1 MTIPGV
7 RVAAVRRTATAFGLA
22 AMLVSF
28 YIFLRYYFDDG
39 GERFSNSWRWL
50 SIPGPWRFGDIGISL
65 TLGADG
71 VAAPMLLLTG
81 IVMFTGVLVSWSI
94 KSWNKDFF
102 ILYFLLL
109 AGVFGVFASYDL
121 FFFFFFYEL
130 SVLPMYLLIGVWG
143 SSSRFPKFNRTKE
156 YSAMK
161 LTLYLVA
168 GSVLIWVALMAIFV
182 EAGLGTFDIRR
193 LSVVEYSPTF
203 QKIFF
208 PFLAVGFGILAG
220 LWPFHTWSPDGHVA
234 APTAVSM
241 VHAGVLMK
249 LGAFGIIRVGMV
261 ILPEGAEFWMPALI
275 GLGTVNVIYGAISAM
290 GQSDLKYVIGYSSVS
305 HMGYVMMG
313 IATLHPLGLS
323 GAVLQ
328 MFSHG
333 IMTALFFAVVG
344 VIYDRTHTRDMM
356 VLDGLAKRMGVTAVF
371 FTIAGLTSLGLPGLS
386 GFVAELLVFLGLFK
400 TYPALGVLGVIGAA
414 ITAVYILRLLAKVF
428 FGPVSPLPHER
439 EEAMTELDTDIG
451 QEAGVR
457 AQASSES
464 ASAHDQSIEQMD
476 ATAED
481 AKPVGEADGGAQASP
496 RSVSAHAQNT
506 ERIDATN
513 QEAKPIVETA
523 GGAQASSQSASVHA
537 QSIEQIDAT
546 TQEKISAAI
555 LTAFILLVGLFPFP
569 FLRVIDGGVAEVLAR
584 FG

>member
-1 MTIPGV
+1 MQFFDQHILLTLIALPMIGAAVIMAIPGA
-7 RVAAVRRTATAFGLA
+7 RDDAVRRVATSFGLVV
-22 AMLVSF
+22 MLLSF
-28 YIFLRYYFDDG
+28 YVFARYYFDGDG
-39 GERFSNSWRWL
+39 ARFESTWRWL
-50 SIPGPWRFGDIGISL
+50 SIPGPWKFGDVGISL
-65 TLGADG
+65 TLGVDG

-81 IVMFTGVLVSWSI
+81 IVMFTGVFVSWSI
-94 KSWNKDFF
+94 RSWNKDFF
-102 ILYFLLL
+102 ILYFMLL

-143 SSSRFPKFNRTKE
+143 SSSRFPKFIRTKE

-182 EAGLGTFDIRR
+182 EASLGTFDIKR
-193 LSVVEYSPTF
+193 LAVVEYSPTF

-261 ILPEGAEFWMPALI
+261 ILPEGAEFWMPALV

-305 HMGYVMMG
+305 HMGYVVMG

-344 VIYDRTHTRDMM
+344 VVYDRTHTRDML
-356 VLDGLAKRMGVTAVF
+356 VLDGLAKRMPATAVF

-400 TYPALGVLGVIGAA
+400 MYPILGMLGIIGAA

-428 FGPVSPLPHER
+428 FGPLSPLPG
-439 EEAMTELDTDIG
+439 EEEGHVAADEPADVSVSYGGTVEVG
-451 QEAGVR
+451 QATTVVP
-457 AQASSES
+457 
-464 ASAHDQSIEQMD
+464 AHQVEQMD
-476 ATAED
+476 ATA
-481 AKPVGEADGGAQASP
+481 
-496 RSVSAHAQNT
+496 
-506 ERIDATN
+506 
-513 QEAKPIVETA
+513 
-523 GGAQASSQSASVHA
+523 
-537 QSIEQIDAT
+537 
-546 TQEKISAAI
+546 QEKASAAI

-569 FLRVIDGGVAEVLAR
+569 FMRVINGGVADVLAR

>member
-1 MTIPGV
+1 MQFIDQHILLALIALPMIGAAVIMTIPGV
-7 RVAAVRRTATAFGLA
+7 AIPGARRDAARGVATAFGFIV
-22 AMLVSF
+22 MLLSF
-28 YIFLRYYFDDG
+28 YMFARFYFDGDG
-39 GERFSNSWRWL
+39 ARFANSWRWL
-50 SIPGPWRFGDIGISL
+50 SLPGPWKFGDIGISL
-65 TLGADG
+65 TLGVDG

-81 IVMFTGVLVSWSI
+81 IVMFTGTLVSWSI
-94 KSWNKDFF
+94 KAWNKDFF

-143 SSSRFPKFNRTKE
+143 SSSRFPKFSRTKE

-168 GSVLIWVALMAIFV
+168 GSALIWVAFMAIFV

-193 LSVVEYSPTF
+193 LAAVEYSPTF
-203 QKIFF
+203 QKVFF
-208 PFLAVGFGILAG
+208 PFLAIGFGILAG

-241 VHAGVLMK
+241 AHAGVLMK

-261 ILPEGAEFWMPALI
+261 ILPEGAEFWMPALV
-275 GLGTVNVIYGAISAM
+275 GLGAVNVIYGAISAM
-290 GQSDLKYVIGYSSVS
+290 GQTDLKYVIGYSSVS
-305 HMGYVMMG
+305 HMGYVVMG

-344 VIYDRTHTRDMM
+344 VVYDRTHTRDM
-356 VLDGLAKRMGVTAVF
+356 LALNGLAKRMGATAVF

-400 TYPALGVLGVIGAA
+400 TYPILGALGIIGAA

-428 FGPVSPLPHER
+428 FGTEVAAGSER
-439 EEAMTELDTDIG
+439 HLTDEAISDEGERAATLTD
-451 QEAGVR
+451 AR
-457 AQASSES
+457 AQASARSES
-464 ASAHDQSIEQMD
+464 ATQRLILHPSLSTAEEEIEDMD
-476 ATAED
+476 AT
-481 AKPVGEADGGAQASP
+481 V
-496 RSVSAHAQNT
+496 
-506 ERIDATN
+506 
-513 QEAKPIVETA
+513 
-523 GGAQASSQSASVHA
+523 
-537 QSIEQIDAT
+537 
-546 TQEKISAAI
+546 QEKISASI

-569 FLRVIDGGVAEVLAR
+569 FMRVINGGVADVLAR

>member
-1 MTIPGV
+1 MQFIDQHILIALIALPMLGAAVIMLIPGGAIPGAHDATI
-7 RVAAVRRTATAFGLA
+7 RRAATVFGLVV
-22 AMLVSF
+22 MLLSF
-28 YIFLRYYFDDG
+28 YVFARYYLDG
-39 GERFSNSWRWL
+39 DGARFTNSWRWL
-50 SIPGPWRFGDIGISL
+50 ELPGPWKFGDIGISL
-65 TLGADG
+65 TLGVDG

-81 IVMFTGVLVSWSI
+81 IVMFTGTLVSWSI
-94 KSWNKDFF
+94 KAWNKDFF

-143 SSSRFPKFNRTKE
+143 SSSRFPKFSRTKE

-182 EAGLGTFDIRR
+182 EAGLGTFDIKR
-193 LSVVEYSPTF
+193 LAVVEYSPTF
-203 QKIFF
+203 QKVFF
-208 PFLAVGFGILAG
+208 PFLAIGFGILAG

-241 VHAGVLMK
+241 AHAGVLMK

-261 ILPEGAEFWMPALI
+261 ILPEGAEFWMPALL

-305 HMGYVMMG
+305 HMGYVVMG

-344 VIYDRTHTRDMM
+344 VVYDRTHTRDMLA
-356 VLDGLAKRMGVTAVF
+356 LDGLAKRMPVTAVF

-400 TYPALGVLGVIGAA
+400 TYPILGMLGIIGAA

-428 FGPVSPLPHER
+428 FGPLSPLPDENQVH
-439 EEAMTELDTDIG
+439 ADKDDDTAVPLSDG
-451 QEAGVR
+451 GTLET
-457 AQASSES
+457 AQATAAAEEHH
-464 ASAHDQSIEQMD
+464 AEQMD
-476 ATAED
+476 ATA
-481 AKPVGEADGGAQASP
+481 
-496 RSVSAHAQNT
+496 
-506 ERIDATN
+506 
-513 QEAKPIVETA
+513 
-523 GGAQASSQSASVHA
+523 
-537 QSIEQIDAT
+537 
-546 TQEKISAAI
+546 QEKVSAAI

-569 FLRVIDGGVAEVLAR
+569 FMRVINEGVAEVLAR

>member
-1 MTIPGV
+1 MQFIDQHILLSLIALPMLGAAAIMAIPGARASTHDKSV
-7 RVAAVRRTATAFGLA
+7 RLTASVFGLVV
-22 AMLVSF
+22 MLLSF
-28 YIFLRYYFDDG
+28 YVFARYYFDGDG
-39 GERFSNSWRWL
+39 ARFANTWRWL
-50 SIPGPWRFGDIGISL
+50 ELPGPWKFGDIGISL
-65 TLGADG
+65 TLGVDG

-94 KSWNKDFF
+94 RSWNKDFF

-143 SSSRFPKFNRTKE
+143 SSSRFPKFSRTKE

-182 EAGLGTFDIRR
+182 EAGLGTFDIKR
-193 LSVVEYSPTF
+193 LAVVEYSPTF
-203 QKIFF
+203 QKVFF
-208 PFLAVGFGILAG
+208 PFLAIGFGILAG

-261 ILPEGAEFWMPALI
+261 ILPEGAEFWMPALV

-305 HMGYVMMG
+305 HMGYVVMG

-344 VIYDRTHTRDMM
+344 VVYDRTHTRDML
-356 VLDGLAKRMGVTAVF
+356 VLDGLAKRMGTTAVF

-428 FGPVSPLPHER
+428 FGPLSPLPDEV
-439 EEAMTELDTDIG
+439 E
-451 QEAGVR
+451 
-457 AQASSES
+457 AQAGADEAEGVPVSIGD
-464 ASAHDQSIEQMD
+464 ASVAARATATVIVQEHRVEQMD
-476 ATAED
+476 ATM
-481 AKPVGEADGGAQASP
+481 
-496 RSVSAHAQNT
+496 
-506 ERIDATN
+506 
-513 QEAKPIVETA
+513 
-523 GGAQASSQSASVHA
+523 
-537 QSIEQIDAT
+537 
-546 TQEKISAAI
+546 QEKVSAAI

-569 FLRVIDGGVAEVLAR
+569 FMRVINGGVSEVLAR

>member
-1 MTIPGV
+1 MQFIDQHILLSLIALPMLGAAAIMAIPGARANTHDKSV
-7 RVAAVRRTATAFGLA
+7 RLTASVFGLVV
-22 AMLVSF
+22 MLLSF
-28 YIFLRYYFDDG
+28 YVFARYYFD
-39 GERFSNSWRWL
+39 GEGARFANTWRWL
-50 SIPGPWRFGDIGISL
+50 ELPGPWKFGDIGISL
-65 TLGADG
+65 TLGVDG

-94 KSWNKDFF
+94 RSWNKDFF

-143 SSSRFPKFNRTKE
+143 SSSRFPKFSRTKE

-182 EAGLGTFDIRR
+182 EAGLGTFDIKR
-193 LSVVEYSPTF
+193 LAVVEYSPTF
-203 QKIFF
+203 QKVFF
-208 PFLAVGFGILAG
+208 PFLAIGFGILAG

-261 ILPEGAEFWMPALI
+261 ILPEGAEFWMPALV

-305 HMGYVMMG
+305 HMGYVVMG

-344 VIYDRTHTRDMM
+344 VVYDRTHTRDML
-356 VLDGLAKRMGVTAVF
+356 VLDGLAKRMGTTAVF

-428 FGPVSPLPHER
+428 FGPLSPLPDEV
-439 EEAMTELDTDIG
+439 EAQTGADEAEGVPVSIG
-451 QEAGVR
+451 DASVAARATATVIVQEHRV
-457 AQASSES
+457 
-464 ASAHDQSIEQMD
+464 EQMD
-476 ATAED
+476 ATM
-481 AKPVGEADGGAQASP
+481 
-496 RSVSAHAQNT
+496 
-506 ERIDATN
+506 
-513 QEAKPIVETA
+513 
-523 GGAQASSQSASVHA
+523 
-537 QSIEQIDAT
+537 
-546 TQEKISAAI
+546 QEKVSAAI

-569 FLRVIDGGVAEVLAR
+569 FMRVINGGVSEVLAR